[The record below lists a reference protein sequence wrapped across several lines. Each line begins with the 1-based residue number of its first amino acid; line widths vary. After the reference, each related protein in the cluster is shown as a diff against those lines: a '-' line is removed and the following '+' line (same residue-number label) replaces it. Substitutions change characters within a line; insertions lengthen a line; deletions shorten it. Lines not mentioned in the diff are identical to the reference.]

1 MNLTKE
7 LKKEDIVK
15 IKEKSKNDLYLISK
29 YRTVIMGFA
38 SLLVLFFHTGMPVF
52 VNIPMLYNIEKFIKI
67 TGYYGVDIFIFLSG
81 IGVTYSIEKNN
92 MREFYYKRVKRIL
105 IPFFITTIA
114 LAIYEKWTILTFIRR
129 VSFYDFFTKNIYSV
143 LWFIPAIVTM
153 YIIFPLYYKLF
164 KHSKNKF
171 SLTIIIISIICIL
184 LAFFSN
190 NIRSDLFGFV
200 IRIPVFL
207 VGILF
212 GWIIKNKQ
220 CKLNIWTYVTFFI
233 ALIMVLHLV
242 YLINFKQFYIIE
254 KTTNLFLPNI
264 AIPVLISIVISKI
277 CDLTI
282 RYNNFILKMLTFFG
296 TISLELYCVQELLY
310 KIIFKKYIITIPF
323 IANMIILI
331 ATTLCAM
338 LLSVINK
345 KFWKVFENFIR
356 KGSGKN
362 ENNST
367 CFK

>member
-143 LWFIPAIVTM
+143 FML
-153 YIIFPLYYKLF
+153 
-164 KHSKNKF
+164 
-171 SLTIIIISIICIL
+171 
-184 LAFFSN
+184 
-190 NIRSDLFGFV
+190 
-200 IRIPVFL
+200 
-207 VGILF
+207 
-212 GWIIKNKQ
+212 
-220 CKLNIWTYVTFFI
+220 
-233 ALIMVLHLV
+233 
-242 YLINFKQFYIIE
+242 
-254 KTTNLFLPNI
+254 LFL
-264 AIPVLISIVISKI
+264 
-277 CDLTI
+277 
-282 RYNNFILKMLTFFG
+282 
-296 TISLELYCVQELLY
+296 
-310 KIIFKKYIITIPF
+310 
-323 IANMIILI
+323 
-331 ATTLCAM
+331 
-338 LLSVINK
+338 
-345 KFWKVFENFIR
+345 
-356 KGSGKN
+356 
-362 ENNST
+362 
-367 CFK
+367 